1 MNFIALVNANRLWI
15 PEMEE
20 MIEIMHFS
28 MSIFVVNV
36 SRASSLDAV
45 QTSEW
50 GYSKRNQNR
59 LQSRHPQTSL
69 PGHAGGFQEVD
80 VTSQLLKL
88 SCSR

>member
-1 MNFIALVNANRLWI
+1 MD
-15 PEMEE
+15 E
-20 MIEIMHFS
+20 MIETMHFS
-28 MSIFVVNV
+28 VTVLVVNIC
-36 SRASSLDAV
+36 RTSSLDAV

-80 VTSQLLKL
+80 VA
-88 SCSR
+88 